1 MACIV
6 SRPQNTHEI
15 AEPMR
20 MGPRI
25 AVTSGIG
32 DAGVAIAKNLSGMGR
47 KGRRRLEGERP
58 ARRLRPFSLYSSL
71 IGAYR
76 HRVGLCVSAYGRCVG
91 SARAWGVDAE

>member
-47 KGRRRLEGERP
+47 KEEGDWKENVQRAGVAP
-58 ARRLRPFSLYSSL
+58 LAYIAR
-71 IGAYR
+71 
-76 HRVGLCVSAYGRCVG
+76 
-91 SARAWGVDAE
+91 